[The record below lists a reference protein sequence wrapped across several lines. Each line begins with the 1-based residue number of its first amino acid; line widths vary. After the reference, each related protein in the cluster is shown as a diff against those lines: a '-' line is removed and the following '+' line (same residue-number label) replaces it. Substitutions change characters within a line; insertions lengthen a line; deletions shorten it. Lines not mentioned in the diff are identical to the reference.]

1 MFTLAWCFAIICR
14 RSIERRSVRRR
25 KKTER
30 SGRIKR
36 KRRKI
41 EVKGSIGTRKT
52 KRKGTKTKRRI
63 RRRGKEI
70 KKKMVLQMRG
80 GYQDRL
86 MVTTR
91 RKIPTR
97 IDYLGTLEGPQARKQ
112 FRTLRKIRIKI
123 ILYMIKELQRNLHL
137 LVQRR

>member
-1 MFTLAWCFAIICR
+1 MLTLACCFTIICR

-25 KKTER
+25 RKTKR

-52 KRKGTKTKRRI
+52 RRKGTKTKRRI

-70 KKKMVLQMRG
+70 KRKMVQQRRG

-91 RKIPTR
+91 RNILIRTE
-97 IDYLGTLEGPQARKQ
+97 YLGTLEGPPARKQ
-112 FRTLRKIRIKI
+112 FRTWRRINVKI
-123 ILYMIKELQRNLHL
+123 ILYMIKELQWNLHL
-137 LVQRR
+137 IVERG